1 MAKRSVFNAKL
12 KSRQQGAVAII
23 VALCLVVLVGMMG
36 LVLDLG
42 HLYVT
47 KTELQNA
54 ADAAALSGAKELNK
68 TLAGVNN
75 ARDRAIEAAKRNK
88 YNLNATAVTL
98 IASDDLWV
106 GSCPD
111 DGTCTMVR
119 INTVT
124 TNAAA
129 ADKTFLKVD
138 TGSKSLSTWFIHVLP
153 GVLNRTATFGMAVA
167 GRYVVNIAPI
177 GMCAIDPANSTLN
190 NNGELL
196 EYGYRRGM
204 GYNILAINNA
214 KGGLVGLSQVPLWIN
229 PIDVYPNACNPSN
242 SSDSTLRP
250 FICAGESS
258 SIFEGGTVYIN
269 TGVQASQ
276 ERFLNSRFDN
286 SQSFGNNKCDA
297 TLNPPDSNIKQYIA
311 PGPGGAV
318 PTCPSSSTN
327 VNCGLPRDWTDPS
340 SNVQPALQTVRLNTV
355 APNIGKPMGYPNVPT
370 NTADLGALWSFSR
383 AVRYDGS
390 VSGNVGTAFGI
401 NDWGPAGVASGG
413 ANLYKLDADTTTS
426 GYPASAGSGFPVG
439 TLAAPYN
446 QTSGKYYQTPTN
458 YPPGLSGRRVMN
470 VALINCDAA
479 PGGSGACRTMPVL
492 AIAKVFMTV
501 EANFS
506 GSPGKFETEFAGI
519 VNTGQVPRDVR
530 LYR

>member
-1 MAKRSVFNAKL
+1 MNTQQGFRAKL
-12 KSRQQGAVAII
+12 KSRQHGAVAII
-23 VALCLVVLVGMMG
+23 VAICLAVLIGMLG
-36 LVLDLG
+36 LVLDLA

-54 ADAAALSGAKELNK
+54 ADAAALSGAKELNR
-68 TLAGVNN
+68 TLAGVNR

-88 YNLNATAVTL
+88 YNLNATVVTL
-98 IASDDLWV
+98 IDTDHLWV

-111 DGTCTMVR
+111 DGTCAMVR

-124 TNAAA
+124 TDAAA

-138 TGSKSLSTWFIHVLP
+138 TGRKSLNTWFIHVLP
-153 GVLNRTATFGMAVA
+153 GALTSTGTSGLAVA

-177 GMCAIDPANSTLN
+177 GMCAIDPNNPTLN

-204 GYNILAINNA
+204 GYNILAINDA
-214 KGGLVGLSQVPLWIN
+214 KGGLVGLPQVPLWIN
-229 PIDVYPNACNPSN
+229 PIDVPPNTCNPSN

-258 SIFEGGTVYIN
+258 SIVEGGSVYIN
-269 TGVQASQ
+269 TGVQTSQ

-286 SQSFGNNKCDA
+286 SQSFGNNRCDA
-297 TLNPPDSNIKQYIA
+297 TLNPPDSNVKQYRA
-311 PGPGGAV
+311 NPAGAV
-318 PTCPSSSTN
+318 PASCPLNSNSAG
-327 VNCGLPRDWTDPS
+327 CGLPRDWTEPS
-340 SNVQPALQTVRLNTV
+340 LNVKPELQTVRLNTV
-355 APNIGKPMGYPNVPT
+355 APNIGKPMGYPNVPSD
-370 NTADLGALWSFSR
+370 TADLGALWSFSR
-383 AVRYDGS
+383 AVRYDGAAP
-390 VSGNVGTAFGI
+390 GKAGAAFTP
-401 NDWGPAGVASGG
+401 NDWGPAGGG
-413 ANLYKLDADTTTS
+413 ANLYKLDADTTAS
-426 GYPASAGSGFPVG
+426 GYPTTAGSDFPAG

-446 QTSGKYYQTPTN
+446 QPTGNKYHAPPLTH
-458 YPPGLSGRRVMN
+458 PPGLSGRRVIN
-470 VALINCDAA
+470 VAVINCDAA
-479 PGGSGACRTMPVL
+479 PGGSGSCRTMPVM

-506 GSPGKFETEFAGI
+506 GSPARFETEFAGI